1 MSETAEPRV
10 LVTGATDG
18 LGREVA
24 RRLAQDGAQVLVH
37 GRDPERVA
45 DTVALLAAETGT
57 DPGGHVADFAR
68 LADVR
73 LLAEEVAE
81 DHGHLDVLVNNAGI
95 GPGPPGGAREVSED
109 GHELRF
115 QVNYLASFLLTR
127 LLLPRL
133 WAGAPARV
141 VHVASGAQQAIDF
154 DDVMLTRD
162 YDRWR
167 AYAQSKLAMVADAL
181 TLAEALDPRE
191 VTVNALHPA
200 SLMDTKMVREAH
212 GGGQTTIDEGVEAV
226 VRLVTSPALA
236 TVTGRY
242 VNGLAEAAPAAQAQD
257 ATARQRLQALT
268 QQLTGLDEAIPGAAT
283 PGKATPGKATP
294 GKATPGEALP
304 EG

>member
-1 MSETAEPRV
+1 MSETAESRV

-95 GPGPPGGAREVSED
+95 GPGPSGGAREVSED

-133 WAGAPARV
+133 RAGAPARV

-162 YDRWR
+162 YDGWR

-212 GGGQTTIDEGVEAV
+212 GTGPTPLEEGVAAVLRLVDDPSLDGVSGGYWNGTARAEPAPQARDPEVRARLAALARELTGIDEE
-226 VRLVTSPALA
+226 PA
-236 TVTGRY
+236 
-242 VNGLAEAAPAAQAQD
+242 AAPASPTSA
-257 ATARQRLQALT
+257 
-268 QQLTGLDEAIPGAAT
+268 
-283 PGKATPGKATP
+283 
-294 GKATPGEALP
+294 
-304 EG
+304 